1 MKKFISI
8 FSVIM
13 IFILLFSGCTQET
26 EKEPE
31 NTPSPEPTTTPAP
44 TPSNEPTNTP
54 EPPEN
59 PENPV
64 DSSVLKGKKLTMIN
78 IWATYCGPCINEMP
92 FLGEISKE
100 YADKDFQIIG
110 IALDVVDYYTGGLS
124 ESQISLA
131 KDIINRTGADY
142 LHLVP
147 SESLYN
153 AKLSQVTSI
162 PETIFV
168 DENGCQVGESV
179 IGGRSKEAWIEIIEN
194 RLEQVQ

>member
-31 NTPSPEPTTTPAP
+31 NTENINTASGVL
-44 TPSNEPTNTP
+44 SNFTSVDING
-54 EPPEN
+54 
-59 PENPV
+59 NPV

>member
-13 IFILLFSGCTQET
+13 IFILLFSGCTQKT

-31 NTPSPEPTTTPAP
+31 NTENINTASGVL
-44 TPSNEPTNTP
+44 SNFTSVDING
-54 EPPEN
+54 
-59 PENPV
+59 NPV

-124 ESQISLA
+124 DSQISLA